1 MTRTIQIRYDD
12 GFLLASGMPSV
23 EFERVAMLAMAGK
36 LFEMGRLSSG
46 KAAQMCNMG
55 RVEFMHALERVGVSM
70 NNLQPEDAQS
80 EIEFVLGR

>member
-12 GFLLASGMPSV
+12 GFLLASGMSSV
-23 EFERVAMLAMAGK
+23 EFERVALLAMAGK